1 MQRKACA
8 YVRAHRELKAYLS
21 ASVESARQSTLVEI
35 EQDEQLTILEFI
47 LQSL

>member
-1 MQRKACA
+1 MRGNARTR
-8 YVRAHRELKAYLS
+8 VRAHLGLKARLS

-47 LQSL
+47 IQ